1 MIPQPARSAHDKPL
15 TFDSLLTALT
25 KSGYLDK
32 QRSSIGG
39 DGAPAAKGR
48 KRAAAGDDGDG
59 NPQDNWEWK
68 WGTRAIAE
76 INEMGVALMVQEF
89 MGDRFH
95 DRETEQAE
103 AEMDAPNIATEEGKS
118 EARLKHEKAVM
129 DDLVRSAGGPLMKI
143 KHHRVRDEDEA
154 DQE

>member
-1 MIPQPARSAHDKPL
+1 MTL
-15 TFDSLLTALT
+15 DSLLTSLT
-25 KSGYLDK
+25 KLGYLDK
-32 QRSSIGG
+32 QRSSLGG
-39 DGAPAAKGR
+39 DGGPAAKGR
-48 KRAAAGDDGDG
+48 KRAAAGDDGYG

-103 AEMDAPNIATEEGKS
+103 AEMDGLANAAEEEGKS

-143 KHHRVRDEDEA
+143 KQHRAREEDEA